1 MQVMFGIGN
10 TIGAGV
16 FALTGVAAQ
25 YAGPSVFLSFLVS
38 GGVALMTA
46 LMYSELSSRIPING
60 SAFAYTYVTFGE
72 LPAFL
77 VGWNLNLRYGISA
90 AGLSRGLASYFNG
103 LLLRFGLVLPNSLNN
118 LTVFGVENCSIEA
131 VAFLT
136 ILTLIYSN
144 GMQESNIF
152 NLVFTTLKLATLVMI
167 IVLGY
172 YHFDIDNF
180 YPFTLEDKGGF
191 QGTFLGASIIFYG
204 YLGFDFITILSED
217 AKRPLRDI
225 PLSVRDS
232 TALCIVLYLLTA
244 TSLSGMAR
252 LETFAPDTAM
262 AEAFASV
269 GAGWASTII
278 YFCAFFGIVA
288 AVFTNLL
295 VSQSTK
301 VMLSFLEPT
310 QASLSTS

>member
-1 MQVMFGIGN
+1 MFGIGN

-25 YAGPSVFLSFLVS
+25 YAGPSVFVSFLIA
-38 GGVALMTA
+38 GAVALMTA
-46 LMYSELSSRIPING
+46 LMYSELASRIPING
-60 SAFAYTYVTFGE
+60 SAFSYTYVTFGE

-77 VGWNLNLRYGISA
+77 VGWNLNLRYGVSA

-103 LLLRFGLVLPNSLNN
+103 LLSRFGMGLPAAFNN
-118 LTVFGVENCSIEA
+118 LTVFGIENCSIEA

-136 ILTLIYSN
+136 ILTVIYSN

-152 NLVFTTLKLATLVMI
+152 NLVFTTLKLATLALI
-167 IVLGY
+167 IILGY
-172 YHFDIDNF
+172 WHFNIDNF
-180 YPFTLEDKGGF
+180 YPFTLEDHGGV

-217 AKRPLRDI
+217 AKRPLQDI
-225 PLSVRDS
+225 PHSVRDS
-232 TALCIVLYLLTA
+232 TVLCVLLYFLTA
-244 TSLSGMAR
+244 SSLCGMAR
-252 LETFAPDTAM
+252 LETFSPDTAM

-269 GAGWASTII
+269 GAGWASTVI

-295 VSQSTK
+295 VSLMNPAHS
-301 VMLSFLEPT
+301 VFLE
-310 QASLSTS
+310 ST

>member
-1 MQVMFGIGN
+1 MFGIGN

-25 YAGPSVFLSFLVS
+25 YAGPSVFLSFLVA
-38 GGVALMTA
+38 GAVALMTA
-46 LMYSELSSRIPING
+46 LMYSELASRIPING

-77 VGWNLNLRYGISA
+77 VGWNLNLRYGVSA

-103 LLLRFGLVLPNSLNN
+103 LLARFGIGLPAALNN
-118 LTVFGVENCSIEA
+118 LTVFGIENCSVEA

-136 ILTLIYSN
+136 VLTLIYSN

-152 NLVFTTLKLATLVMI
+152 NLIFTTLKLATLALI
-167 IVLGY
+167 IILGY
-172 YHFDIDNF
+172 SHFNMDNF
-180 YPFTLEDKGGF
+180 YPFTLEDKGGV

-217 AKRPLRDI
+217 AKKPLRDV

-232 TALCIVLYLLTA
+232 TVLCIILYLLTA

-252 LETFAPDTAM
+252 LETFSPDTAM

-269 GAGWASTII
+269 GAGWASTVI

-295 VSQSTK
+295 VSRSNP
-301 VMLSFLEPT
+301 VHHFRLEPT
-310 QASLSTS
+310 QTSSGTS